1 MAFGAQDGPGGG
13 EEAGLLAEVAH
24 ELRTPLGAILGFA
37 ELLGMSPPARAPE
50 YLAHIRDC
58 GTHMQ
63 ALIDGLIE
71 FGGTRS
77 GAAALAEENVAP
89 RALLDDAALLVG
101 PQAAARGIAIAVGVE
116 PPLDGASLRGDRR
129 ALRRILANLLA
140 NAVRYTH
147 AGDRI
152 ALLARPAAD
161 GGAELS
167 VVDHGPGIPAAELA
181 RLGEPFRRGSAER
194 ARGSPGS
201 GLGLAI
207 SRALAQAHGGALRLE
222 SAPGAGTRATL
233 VLPAARIERAAL

>member
-13 EEAGLLAEVAH
+13 EQAGLLAEVAH

-63 ALIDGLIE
+63 ALIDGLVE
-71 FGGTRS
+71 FGGARS
-77 GAAALAEENVAP
+77 GAAKLAEDRIPP
-89 RALLDDAALLVG
+89 RALLDDAATLVV
-101 PQAAARGIAIAVGVE
+101 PQAKARGIAIAVEDRLG
-116 PPLDGASLRGDRR
+116 GAALQGDRQ

-152 ALLARPAAD
+152 ELIAQPAPD
-161 GGAELS
+161 GGAEIA
-167 VVDHGPGIPAAELA
+167 VADHGPGIPAAELA
-181 RLGEPFRRGSAER
+181 GLGEPFRRGKAEI

-233 VLPAARIERAAL
+233 VLPPARVGRADL